1 MDQITIE
8 KNTKTHKKIALGL
21 EDDSDDEWLH
31 EIMPFDDFELDFE
44 LEKLNICRTIK
55 LILDWR
61 LDCLWCLFTL
71 ILWLI
76 VYSWIFPV
84 SVDEI
89 IYYLKRIE
97 RCLLTI
103 IKLFVNNYKVVVQ
116 LTIK

>member
-1 MDQITIE
+1 
-8 KNTKTHKKIALGL
+8 
-21 EDDSDDEWLH
+21 
-31 EIMPFDDFELDFE
+31 MPFDDFELDFE

-76 VYSWIFPV
+76 VNLFMDLPSVSWWN
-84 SVDEI
+84 
-89 IYYLKRIE
+89 YLLSEEDWKV
-97 RCLLTI
+97 
-103 IKLFVNNYKVVVQ
+103 FVNNYEVVVK

>member
-1 MDQITIE
+1 
-8 KNTKTHKKIALGL
+8 
-21 EDDSDDEWLH
+21 
-31 EIMPFDDFELDFE
+31 MPFDDFELDFE

-76 VYSWIFPV
+76 VNLFMDLPSFSWWN
-84 SVDEI
+84 
-89 IYYLKRIE
+89 YLLSEEDWKV
-97 RCLLTI
+97 
-103 IKLFVNNYKVVVQ
+103 FVNNSRVVVQ